1 MYVDHLQLTDFRSYE
16 SVDLPL
22 DAGVTTF
29 VGANG
34 EGKTNLVEAIE
45 YLSTM
50 SSHRVA
56 SEVPLVRSGAARAI
70 VRARVHAGL
79 DDPRQLTLELELNP
93 GKANRAKLNRAPLR
107 SAREI
112 VGVLRTVVFS
122 PVDIAIVKGDPS
134 ERRRFIDDLIVARW
148 PRLAGVRGDYERVL
162 RQRNTLLK
170 SLGGRLR
177 DGQPPREAA
186 STLDVWDTHLAKV
199 GAELLEARLTT
210 LADLAPHVS
219 KAYADIAPT
228 NNDAAAEY
236 RASVDLS
243 ALRQAQGTSD
253 AQGRPEGEGATDA
266 QGASERGV
274 LTDLLTNAMVER
286 RLEEIQRGVSLVG
299 PHRDDIT
306 LSLGML
312 PAKGYASHGESWS
325 FALALRLGSFHL
337 LQADGVEPVLVLD
350 DVFAELDSVRRERLA
365 SGVRMAEQVL
375 VTAAVGADVPELLAG
390 RRFRVADGD
399 VTPDV

>member
-1 MYVDHLQLTDFRSYE
+1 MFVDHLQLTDFRSYE
-16 SVDLPL
+16 SVDLPFQ
-22 DAGVTTF
+22 AGVTTF

-34 EGKTNLVEAIE
+34 QGKTNLIEALE

-56 SEVPLVRSGAARAI
+56 SEVPLVRSGAIRAV
-70 VRARVHAGL
+70 VRAKVVAGL
-79 DDPRQLTLELELNP
+79 DDPRQLTLELEINP
-93 GKANRAKLNRAPLR
+93 GKANRAKLNRSPLR
-107 SAREI
+107 QAREI
-112 VGVLRTVVFS
+112 VGVLRTVLFS

-134 ERRRFIDDLIVARW
+134 ERRRFLDDLIVTRW
-148 PRLAGVRGDYERVL
+148 PRLAGVRADYERIL
-162 RQRNTLLK
+162 KQRNTLLK
-170 SLGGRLR
+170 SLSGRFRGGA
-177 DGQPPREAA
+177 PPADSEA
-186 STLDVWDTHLAKV
+186 TLEVWDTHMART
-199 GAELLEARLTT
+199 GGELLEARLVT

-236 RASVDLS
+236 RASVDLDSTRDAEQPTARANLS
-243 ALRQAQGTSD
+243 AA
-253 AQGRPEGEGATDA
+253 
-266 QGASERGV
+266 
-274 LTDLLTNAMVER
+274 LTAGMAER
-286 RLEEIQRGVSLVG
+286 RAEEIQRGVSLVG
-299 PHRDDIT
+299 PHRDDIV

-325 FALALRLGSFHL
+325 FALALRLGGFHL
-337 LQADGVEPVLVLD
+337 LRADGVEPVLMLD

-365 SGVRMAEQVL
+365 SAVRVAEQVF

-390 RRFRVADGD
+390 QRFRVAGGE

>member
-34 EGKTNLVEAIE
+34 QGKTNLVEAIE

-56 SEVPLVRSGAARAI
+56 SEVPLVRSGAARAV

-79 DDPRQLTLELELNP
+79 GDPRQLTLELELNP

-112 VGVLRTVVFS
+112 IGVLRSVVFS

-148 PRLAGVRGDYERVL
+148 PRLAGVRGDYDRVV

-177 DGQPPREAA
+177 DGQPPGEAA
-186 STLDVWDTHLAKV
+186 DTLDVWDAHLAQT

-228 NNDAAAEY
+228 NNDATAEY
-236 RASVDLS
+236 RASVDLDLPQHAEDGSVAGDLRTNLS
-243 ALRQAQGTSD
+243 AALIAGMT
-253 AQGRPEGEGATDA
+253 
-266 QGASERGV
+266 
-274 LTDLLTNAMVER
+274 ER
-286 RLEEIQRGVSLVG
+286 RAEEIQRGISLVG
-299 PHRDDIT
+299 PHRDDIA
-306 LSLGML
+306 LSLGIL

-337 LQADGVEPVLVLD
+337 LRADGVEPVLVLD

-390 RRFRVADGD
+390 RRFRVADGRVVAD
-399 VTPDV
+399 A

>member
-1 MYVDHLQLTDFRSYE
+1 MRWRRTDRLRRVYVDHLQLTDFRSYE

-22 DAGVTTF
+22 EAGVTTF

-34 EGKTNLVEAIE
+34 QGKTNLVEAIE

-56 SEVPLVRSGAARAI
+56 SEVPLVRTGALRAV
-70 VRARVHAGL
+70 VRAKVVAGL
-79 DDPRQLTLELELNP
+79 DDSRQLTLELEINP
-93 GKANRAKLNRAPLR
+93 GKANRAKLNRSPLR
-107 SAREI
+107 QAREI

-134 ERRRFIDDLIVARW
+134 ERRRFLDDLIVARW
-148 PRLAGVRGDYERVL
+148 PRLAGVRADYERVL
-162 RQRNTLLK
+162 KQRNTLLK
-170 SLGGRLR
+170 SLSGRLR
-177 DGQPPREAA
+177 GGPPSADAEA
-186 STLDVWDTHLAKV
+186 TLEVWDTHLART
-199 GAELLEARLTT
+199 GGELLEARLVT

-236 RASVDLS
+236 RASVDLDATRDADQPTARANLS
-243 ALRQAQGTSD
+243 AALAAGM
-253 AQGRPEGEGATDA
+253 A
-266 QGASERGV
+266 
-274 LTDLLTNAMVER
+274 ER
-286 RLEEIQRGVSLVG
+286 RAEEIQRGASLVG
-299 PHRDDIT
+299 PHRDDIV
-306 LSLGML
+306 LSLGLL

-325 FALALRLGSFHL
+325 FALALRLGGFHL
-337 LQADGVEPVLVLD
+337 LRADGVEPVLMLD

-365 SGVRMAEQVL
+365 SAVRVAEQVF

-390 RRFRVADGD
+390 QRFRVAGGE
-399 VTPDV
+399 VTPDG

>member
-1 MYVDHLQLTDFRSYE
+1 MFVDHLQLTDFRSYE
-16 SVDLPL
+16 SVDLPFQ
-22 DAGVTTF
+22 AGVTTF

-34 EGKTNLVEAIE
+34 QGKTNLIEALE

-56 SEVPLVRSGAARAI
+56 SEVPLVRSGAIRAV
-70 VRARVHAGL
+70 VRAKVVAGL
-79 DDPRQLTLELELNP
+79 DDPRQLTLELEINP
-93 GKANRAKLNRAPLR
+93 GKANRAKLNRSPLR
-107 SAREI
+107 QAREI
-112 VGVLRTVVFS
+112 VGVLRTVLFS

-134 ERRRFIDDLIVARW
+134 ERRRFLDDLIVTRW
-148 PRLAGVRGDYERVL
+148 PRLAGVRADYERIL
-162 RQRNTLLK
+162 KQRNTLLK
-170 SLGGRLR
+170 SLSGRFRGGA
-177 DGQPPREAA
+177 PPADSEA
-186 STLDVWDTHLAKV
+186 TLEVWDTHLART
-199 GAELLEARLTT
+199 GGELLEARLVT

-236 RASVDLS
+236 RASVDLDSTRDAEQPTARANLS
-243 ALRQAQGTSD
+243 AA
-253 AQGRPEGEGATDA
+253 
-266 QGASERGV
+266 
-274 LTDLLTNAMVER
+274 LTAGMAER
-286 RLEEIQRGVSLVG
+286 RAEEIQRGVSLVG
-299 PHRDDIT
+299 PHRDDIV

-325 FALALRLGSFHL
+325 FALALRLGGFHL
-337 LQADGVEPVLVLD
+337 LRADGVEPVLMLD

-365 SGVRMAEQVL
+365 SAVRVAEQVF

-390 RRFRVADGD
+390 QRFRVAGGE

>member
-1 MYVDHLQLTDFRSYE
+1 MRWRRTDRLRRVYVDHLQLTDFRSYE

-22 DAGVTTF
+22 EAGVTTF

-34 EGKTNLVEAIE
+34 QGKTNLVEAIE

-56 SEVPLVRSGAARAI
+56 SEVPLVRTGALRAV
-70 VRARVHAGL
+70 VRAKVVAGL
-79 DDPRQLTLELELNP
+79 DDSRQLTLELEINP
-93 GKANRAKLNRAPLR
+93 GKANRAKLNRSPLR
-107 SAREI
+107 QAREI

-134 ERRRFIDDLIVARW
+134 ERRRFLDDLIVARW
-148 PRLAGVRGDYERVL
+148 PRLAGVRADYERVL
-162 RQRNTLLK
+162 KQRNTLLK
-170 SLGGRLR
+170 SLSGRLR
-177 DGQPPREAA
+177 GGPPSADAEA
-186 STLDVWDTHLAKV
+186 TLEVWNTHLART
-199 GAELLEARLTT
+199 GGELLEARLVT

-236 RASVDLS
+236 RASVDLDATRDADQPTARANLS
-243 ALRQAQGTSD
+243 AALAAGM
-253 AQGRPEGEGATDA
+253 A
-266 QGASERGV
+266 
-274 LTDLLTNAMVER
+274 ER
-286 RLEEIQRGVSLVG
+286 RAEEIQRGASLVG
-299 PHRDDIT
+299 PHRDDIV
-306 LSLGML
+306 LSLGLL

-325 FALALRLGSFHL
+325 FALALRLGGFHL
-337 LQADGVEPVLVLD
+337 LRADGVEPVLMLD

-365 SGVRMAEQVL
+365 SAVRVAEQVF

-390 RRFRVADGD
+390 QRFRVAGGE
-399 VTPDV
+399 VTPDG